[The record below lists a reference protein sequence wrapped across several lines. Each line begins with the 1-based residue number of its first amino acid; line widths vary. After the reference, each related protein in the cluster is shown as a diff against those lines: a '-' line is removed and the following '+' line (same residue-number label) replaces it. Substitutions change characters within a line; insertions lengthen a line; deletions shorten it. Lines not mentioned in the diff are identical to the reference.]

1 MIYERKCKAVIR
13 ELILAAVEMGA
24 DTIKIADGSEG
35 DLLVDWV
42 KPDTKQSIGD
52 AMPALIENV
61 FDVEFSHILF
71 GKGKDYL
78 GTVFVALEYDT
89 KPDEI
94 ITDYIDTDFCKAIV
108 QQAEYF
114 TYAI

>member
-13 ELILAAVEMGA
+13 ELILAAVEMDA
-24 DTIKIADGSEG
+24 DTIKIVDGSDG
-35 DLLVDWV
+35 DLLVDWL
-42 KPDTKQSIGD
+42 KSNQGIGE
-52 AMPALIENV
+52 AMPALLENV

-78 GTVFVALEYDT
+78 GTVFVVLDYDS

-94 ITDYIDTDFCKAIV
+94 INDYIDTDFCKAIV

-114 TYAI
+114 TYAL

>member
-24 DTIKIADGSEG
+24 DTINIVDGSDG

-42 KPDTKQSIGD
+42 KPDTEQSIGE

-61 FDVEFSHILF
+61 FYVEFSHILF

>member
-13 ELILAAVEMGA
+13 ELILAAHEMGA
-24 DTIKIADGSEG
+24 DTIKINDGSDG
-35 DLLVDWV
+35 DLLVDWA
-42 KPDTKQSIGD
+42 KPESIGD
-52 AMPALIENV
+52 ALPALIENV

-78 GTVFVALEYDT
+78 GTVFVTLEYDS

-94 ITDYIDTDFCKAIV
+94 ITDYIDTDFCKAV
-108 QQAEYF
+108 VPQAENF
-114 TYAI
+114 IYAL

>member
-24 DTIKIADGSEG
+24 DIVKIVDGGEG

-42 KPDTKQSIGD
+42 QPDTKQSIGE
-52 AMPALIENV
+52 AMPALLENV

-71 GKGKDYL
+71 GKGQDYL
-78 GTVFVALEYDT
+78 GTVFVNLEYDT

-94 ITDYIDTDFCKAIV
+94 ITDYIDTDFCKAV
-108 QQAEYF
+108 VPQAENYI
-114 TYAI
+114 YAL

>member
-13 ELILAAVEMGA
+13 ELILAAHEMGA

-42 KPDTKQSIGD
+42 KPETDQSIGE

-78 GTVFVALEYDT
+78 GAVFVTLEYDS

-108 QQAEYF
+108 PQAENF
-114 TYAI
+114 IYAL

>member
-24 DTIKIADGSEG
+24 DTIKIVDGSEG
-35 DLLVDWV
+35 DLLVDWL
-42 KPDTKQSIGD
+42 KSNQSIGD
-52 AMPALIENV
+52 AMPALLENV

-108 QQAEYF
+108 PQAENF
-114 TYAI
+114 IYAL

>member
-13 ELILAAVEMGA
+13 ELILAGVEMGA
-24 DTIKIADGSEG
+24 DTIKIVDGSEG

-42 KPDTKQSIGD
+42 QPDTEQSIGE
-52 AMPALIENV
+52 AMPALLENV

-71 GKGKDYL
+71 GRRKDYL
-78 GTVFVALEYDT
+78 GTVFVALEYDS

-94 ITDYIDTDFCKAIV
+94 ITDYIDTEFCKVIV
-108 QQAEYF
+108 PQAEYF
-114 TYAI
+114 SYAL

>member
-13 ELILAAVEMGA
+13 ELILAAHEMGA
-24 DTIKIADGSEG
+24 DTIKIVDGSEG
-35 DLLVDWV
+35 HLLVDWV
-42 KPDTKQSIGD
+42 KPDTGQSIGD
-52 AMPALIENV
+52 ALPALIENV

-78 GTVFVALEYDT
+78 GTVFVTLEYDS

-94 ITDYIDTDFCKAIV
+94 ITDYIDTDFCKAV
-108 QQAEYF
+108 VPQAENF
-114 TYAI
+114 IYAL